1 MMNYE
6 KIILGTGCFWC
17 TEALF
22 KTLEGVKKVTP
33 GYCGGIEQ
41 TITYQEVCS
50 GTTEFIEVVEI
61 YYDINIIKLDHI
73 IEFFLKIH
81 DPTSFEKQGND
92 IGKQYS
98 SVVFYNDEKTKDF
111 VKQVISKN
119 QINYKNKIVTK
130 ILSEKNFVVAE
141 NVHQNFYALNE
152 THPYCQFVIKPKL
165 NKLEDK

>member
-1 MMNYE
+1 M
-6 KIILGTGCFWC
+6 LFRS
-17 TEALF
+17 F

-98 SVVFYNDEKTKDF
+98 SVIFYREEKTKDF

-130 ILSEKNFVVAE
+130 ILIEKNFVVAE
-141 NVHQNFYALNE
+141 NVHQNFYELNE

>member
-1 MMNYE
+1 MNYE

-33 GYCGGIEQ
+33 GYCGGNEQ

-98 SVVFYNDEKTKDF
+98 SVVFYKDEKTKNF

-130 ILSEKNFVVAE
+130 ILIEKNFVVAE

>member
-1 MMNYE
+1 MNYE

-98 SVVFYNDEKTKDF
+98 SVVFYKDEKTKDF